1 MEIIQYFPIGNYM
14 KQCQF
19 IKMMSL
25 NKKKKK
31 KNLNIFKGT
40 IYIEENKHKF
50 ERIPFVVGIFITAK
64 KDNTVVLKLKK
75 FIYFICHGKWVLC
88 IPFLLVLI

>member
-1 MEIIQYFPIGNYM
+1 M

-19 IKMMSL
+19 INTRDDIKMMSL
-25 NKKKKK
+25 KKKI
-31 KNLNIFKGT
+31 LNIFKGT

-50 ERIPFVVGIFITAK
+50 ERIPFVVGIFITVK

-88 IPFLLVLI
+88 IPFSCSLFKQQQQQH